1 MILKTDNL
9 TELESY
15 LHTQKWLNADESII
29 KIEKPGEG
37 NMNFTLRVYTS
48 SGRTCII
55 KQSRAYVEKYPS
67 IAAPE
72 NRAIIEGKFYE
83 FTQENEK
90 LRHFMPQLLGLD
102 EVNNII
108 ITQDLGT
115 SSDLTTLYQP
125 NQSISIEDI
134 ESISQYLS
142 ELHGAFKTQ
151 TPNEIFRNRAMRAL
165 NHEHIFNYPFMENNG
180 FDLNHILDGLQE
192 AAMVY
197 KTDEAF
203 KDIVKKIGEVYLAD
217 GSYLLHGD
225 YYLGSFLK
233 TNNGIKII
241 DPEFCFY
248 GHAEFD
254 FGVLIAHLKMS
265 EQSSEIIEAAIRNYE
280 KADDFDEKL
289 FGQFT
294 GVEIMRRIIGLAQLP
309 LTLSLEKRV
318 ALLKEAKILITNTL

>member
-1 MILKTDNL
+1 MILKSDNL
-9 TELESY
+9 IELESY
-15 LHTQKWLNADESII
+15 LYAQKWLNEDESVL
-29 KIEKPGEG
+29 KVEKPGEG

-48 SGRTCII
+48 SGRTFII

-108 ITQDLGT
+108 ITQDLGA
-115 SSDLTTLYQP
+115 SSDLTNLYQP
-125 NQSISIEDI
+125 NQQISVEDI

-151 TPNEIFRNRAMRAL
+151 TPDGIFRNRAMRAL
-165 NHEHIFNYPFMENNG
+165 NHEHIFNYPFMEDNG
-180 FDLNHILDGLQE
+180 FDLNNVLEGLQE

-197 KTDEAF
+197 KTDETLKA
-203 KDIVKKIGEVYLAD
+203 VVRELGEVYLAD
-217 GSYLLHGD
+217 GQYLLHGD

-233 TNNGIKII
+233 TNNGVKII

-248 GHAEFD
+248 GRPEFD
-254 FGVLIAHLKMS
+254 LGVLIAHLKMS
-265 EQSSEIIEAAIRNYE
+265 EQSSEIIEAAINNYE
-280 KADDFDEKL
+280 KADDFNEKL
-289 FGQFT
+289 FSQFT

-309 LTLSLEKRV
+309 LTLSLEKRI
-318 ALLKEAKILITNTL
+318 ALLSEAKTLIINTL